1 MLKINDI
8 LYSSWGYEQTNI
20 CFYKVVGLSK
30 TGKSVKL
37 RALGQIS
44 LTDKN
49 EEPLL
54 PMSEYVIPNIYDEA
68 STITTHRIKERN
80 GRPIIKLS
88 SYEYAIPW
96 DGEAKFQ
103 SFWH

>member
-1 MLKINDI
+1 
-8 LYSSWGYEQTNI
+8 
-20 CFYKVVGLSK
+20 
-30 TGKSVKL
+30 
-37 RALGQIS
+37 
-44 LTDKN
+44 
-49 EEPLL
+49 
-54 PMSEYVIPNIYDEA
+54 MSEYVIPNIHDEA

-88 SYEYAIPW
+88 SYEHAIPW